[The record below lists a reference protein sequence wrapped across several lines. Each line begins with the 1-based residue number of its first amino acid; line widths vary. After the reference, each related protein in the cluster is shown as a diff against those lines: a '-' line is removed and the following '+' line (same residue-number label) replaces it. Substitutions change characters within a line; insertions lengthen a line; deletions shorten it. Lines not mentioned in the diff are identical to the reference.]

1 MDAGEKMVLMPLLK
15 RARKVV
21 VTCHVSPDGDS
32 VAAMAALSSSLRL
45 GRWDVLA
52 VSPGPVPEVYRF
64 VPGAEAIVTYPD
76 AKDQSPEAVRVRQ
89 GIEEAEAI
97 VCLDASD
104 LSRMGAVYE
113 EHRAKFESVP
123 VANIDH
129 HPGNSLFGAVNVVD
143 PSAAA
148 ACELLAT
155 LMEQEELPITVPIAT
170 ALLVGIV
177 ADSLGFRIPTTSP
190 RTLRVAASLM
200 ERGAS
205 LSRISEKVF
214 NTRSPRALRL
224 WGQVLSRTKVENG
237 LVWSD
242 ITGDML
248 RECGATLEDADNLVD
263 FIAGVPAARGAFL
276 FSEQDGQVKVS
287 MRGSGELDVASLAR
301 AFGGGG
307 HILAAGCTLEGS
319 MGEARERVLRE
330 AWSRLGVWK
339 AS

>member
-1 MDAGEKMVLMPLLK
+1 MLMPLLK
-15 RARKVV
+15 GVRKVV
-21 VTCHVSPDGDS
+21 VTSHISPDGDS
-32 VAAMAALSSSLRL
+32 VASMAALSSSLGL
-45 GRWDVLA
+45 GRWEVLA

-64 VPGAEAIVTYPD
+64 VPGSEVIVVYPD
-76 AKDQSPEAVRVRQ
+76 EQDNSPEAVRVRQ

-97 VCLDASD
+97 ICLDAGD

-123 VANIDH
+123 VAIIDH
-129 HPGNSLFGAVNVVD
+129 HTGNGQVGAVNVVD

-148 ACELLAT
+148 ACELLAI
-155 LMEQEELPITVPIAT
+155 LMEQEDLPITEPIAT

-177 ADSLGFRIPTTSP
+177 SDSLGFRISTTSP
-190 RTLRVAASLM
+190 RTLRVAASLV
-200 ERGAS
+200 ERGAPLS
-205 LSRISEKVF
+205 LISEKVF
-214 NTRSPRALRL
+214 NTRSLPSLRL
-224 WGQVLSRTKVENG
+224 WGQVLSRVREENG

-248 RECGATLEDADNLVD
+248 RESGATMEDADNLVD
-263 FIAGVPAARGAFL
+263 FMAGVQDARGAFL
-276 FSEQDGQVKVS
+276 FSERDGQVKVS
-287 MRGSGELDVASLAR
+287 MRSFGELDVAALAR

-307 HILAAGCTLEGS
+307 HIRAAGCTLDAS
-319 MGEARERVLRE
+319 MGEAQERVLRE